1 MIPIYLTFLTAIPYS
16 WMRICTVKATHKE
29 GEIIMKK
36 TALFAVMIFSL
47 AAALSGCAGS
57 KTYLVKMGYLAEQ
70 KAAPTT
76 KVVGLCPFEDLRN
89 EKDKDLIG
97 MRRHGDK
104 RVDFIKLQ
112 GVNLSDA
119 VTQAVKD
126 YFTDNGLQITD
137 CKGWD
142 QSPEGL
148 DRLPRDLMLVVGGK
162 IDSFMVEAKSGIMTT
177 STQYTVKMRVLIGK
191 IKERTVI
198 TRTIEST
205 PKETTMGFDPDHVK
219 EKLDSILTEALDK
232 LLSECLAYE

>member
-1 MIPIYLTFLTAIPYS
+1 LTSLTAIPYS
-16 WMRICTVKATHKE
+16 YVDDMDMVNPIHKE
-29 GEIIMKK
+29 GGSIMKK
-36 TALFAVMIFSL
+36 RALFAVMIFSL

-57 KTYLVKMGYLAEQ
+57 KTYLVKMGYLAEK

-97 MRRHGDK
+97 IRRHADK
-104 RVDFIKLQ
+104 KVDFIKLQ
-112 GVNLSDA
+112 GVNLPDA

-177 STQYTVKMRVLIGK
+177 STQYTVKMRALIGK
-191 IKERTVI
+191 IKERTVV
-198 TRTIEST
+198 TRTIESM
-205 PKETTMGFDPDHVK
+205 PNETTMGFDPDHVK
-219 EKLDSILTEALDK
+219 EKLDDMMTEVLQK
-232 LLSECLAYE
+232 LLSECLEYE

>member
-1 MIPIYLTFLTAIPYS
+1 LTSLTAIPYS
-16 WMRICTVKATHKE
+16 YVDEMDTVNHIHKE
-29 GEIIMKK
+29 GGTIMKK
-36 TALFAVMIFSL
+36 RALFAVMIFSL

-57 KTYLVKMGYLAEQ
+57 KTYLVEVGYLAEK
-70 KAAPTT
+70 KAAPTA

-97 MRRHGDK
+97 IRRHEDK

-119 VTQAVKD
+119 VNQAVKD

-148 DRLPRDLMLVVGGK
+148 DRLPGDLTLVVGGK
-162 IDSFMVEAKSGIMTT
+162 VDSFMVEAQSGVMTT
-177 STQYTVKMRVLIGK
+177 DIQYTVKMRALIGK

-198 TRTIEST
+198 TRTIESM
-205 PKETTMGFDPDHVK
+205 PKEKRMGFDPDYIK
-219 EKLDSILTEALDK
+219 GKLDVILTEALQK
-232 LLSECLAYE
+232 LLADCLVCE

>member
-1 MIPIYLTFLTAIPYS
+1 LTSLTAIPYS
-16 WMRICTVKATHKE
+16 YVDDMDTVNHIHKE
-29 GEIIMKK
+29 GGTIMKK
-36 TALFAVMIFSL
+36 RALFAVMIFSL

-57 KTYLVKMGYLAEQ
+57 KTYLVKMGYLSEK

-89 EKDKDLIG
+89 EKEKDLIG
-97 MRRHGDK
+97 IRRHANK
-104 RVDFIKLQ
+104 KVDFIKLQ
-112 GVNLSDA
+112 EVNLTDA

-126 YFTDNGLQITD
+126 YFTDNGLQVTD

-148 DRLPRDLMLVVGGK
+148 DRLPRDLTLVVGGK

-191 IKERTVI
+191 IKERTVV
-198 TRTIEST
+198 TRTIESM

-219 EKLDSILTEALDK
+219 EKLDDMVTEVLQK
-232 LLSECLAYE
+232 LLSECLEYE

>member
-1 MIPIYLTFLTAIPYS
+1 LTSLTAIPYS
-16 WMRICTVKATHKE
+16 YVDDMDTVNHIHKE
-29 GEIIMKK
+29 GGTIMKK
-36 TALFAVMIFSL
+36 RALFAVMIFSL
-47 AAALSGCAGS
+47 AAVLSGCAGS
-57 KTYLVKMGYLAEQ
+57 KTYLVKMGYLAEK

-89 EKDKDLIG
+89 EKDKDLVGI
-97 MRRHGDK
+97 RRHADK
-104 RVDFIKLQ
+104 KVDFIKLQ
-112 GVNLSDA
+112 GVNLPDA

-177 STQYTVKMRVLIGK
+177 STQYTVKMRALIGK
-191 IKERTVI
+191 IKERTVV
-198 TRTIEST
+198 TRTIESM
-205 PKETTMGFDPDHVK
+205 PNETTMGFDPDHVK
-219 EKLDSILTEALDK
+219 EKLDDMMTEVLQK
-232 LLSECLAYE
+232 LLSECLECE